1 VGDKTGAGES
11 GTTNDVGLI
20 WPPDRAPVIVSVYLT
35 GTSATGERRNAA
47 LAAVGRAVASA
58 LS

>member
-1 VGDKTGAGES
+1 
-11 GTTNDVGLI
+11 VGLI

-35 GTSATGERRNAA
+35 GTSATGERRNASVA
-47 LAAVGRAVASA
+47 SVGRAVASA